1 MPTDLASYQLLF
13 RDGTSQ
19 ARRMVPALDPA
30 YVSVDE
36 RSIRDLLAFARAY
49 AEELSYVN
57 EHNTADGNWTAFFD
71 GVGGGKG
78 NLDEM
83 MAFLEDPEQFKDDPE
98 KKAWYARPHLVLL
111 LTFLQ
116 LLQHARTQL
125 NAFTRRH
132 LEFYYNEVLKLTL
145 KQAVPDQVHV
155 LAELARGQSQFRLPA
170 GTLLKAGPDS
180 QGADLFYKTDH
191 DLVVNRAAVA
201 SQKSLFVEKQVIG
214 FDELRKAPEILRKLY
229 PNPDRDDLW
238 DDLTTPEKAF
248 MAMLELALGD
258 PENSYLSARYPGD
271 KPLDKTLL
279 GHLDV
284 LLGFIQSELFMAIPV
299 FRSLM
304 QLKRSRD
311 AAVAKW
317 AQINDILE
325 AAGRQRQNGFVL
337 DRSEPR
343 HFEKNLMAALDLQTE
358 DELAHYFD
366 TLPEVNTVYDLHRLY
381 LRFRV
386 RGADDPE
393 RQTVEN
399 FIRTRLFMEPDDDP
413 PNLDFDTMMGVVN
426 DIYQDWRR
434 IYNTLQAA
442 GRRKRAADPN
452 HTLGTTDLRAYD
464 PNLFDT
470 LVEHTLGT
478 IDYTVVG
485 ALGLG
490 SLDACYDEVQ
500 HLEGYFAM
508 SAEDFASVRAIDAE
522 ALAAQ
527 SWEWEQGYAI
537 LGKAHK
543 KKLLAQTRGVLK
555 AKREEEVNQGAEPYD
570 AFETTLRFA
579 LDYPED
585 GAGLP
590 GEAPGEGEADRKI
603 TDLDPR
609 KDEDADYIR
618 QKLYMDVASFLQVK
632 ATVEAAMVGEANED
646 DWMKIYDILAQA
658 RRKKRGLADARAEIE
673 KWENVYVADDAT
685 QVEVQ
690 VGLGDEEETP
700 RWRTF
705 GEGHRAD
712 VAARTAPAT
721 VGLAVASPLLAL
733 AEGKRTITITLG
745 FKEENFDLGVI
756 DATIPPRFKPG
767 QQGVPTGTKTIPFR
781 FFLSTSDEMVEVFA
795 ETRPDDGQT
804 PPQQHVMIGCGAFDV
819 VVKGEQKTYA
829 QALRISLKLDEQAP
843 AVAPL
848 TTGEGIE
855 TAWPVLQI
863 LLRDDEDEGRLVKQY
878 LPFQKLRLEHVHL
891 HVAVVGMAALTLQ
904 NDDAVLDAKKPFEPF
919 STVPATGARF
929 YFAHPELCAK
939 SLDALTMTINWMG
952 VPDDLTTYYAAYQN
966 SGIGDNTSLK
976 AQLTFYDNRGLFP
989 VKIDEADVQLF
1000 HAEGDNNQTGASREH
1015 TISISRN
1022 DLTTSYPAYKQALR
1036 LVVGDE
1042 VLDWS
1047 RYWLL
1052 ELLSPDFQH
1061 ATYPQAITQYAAKL
1075 AKDTA
1080 TDPPGDAAGDPP
1092 NPPYTPKINRLKVD
1106 YAASTE
1112 IDPAAREAADRLYH
1126 VEPFGYRAVTE
1137 DGGYAFL
1144 PQYENQG
1151 ELYVGIDA
1159 LTPPQNLAL
1168 LFQMAEGSA
1177 DPNLERTPVHWDYLD
1192 GNVWKSLEEGRLR
1205 SDTTNGL
1212 LNSGIVKLDLPP
1224 VAAGTV
1230 LPPALYWVRATIEK
1244 NARSVC
1250 DTVAILTQAVSAT
1263 FEDRGN
1269 APDHLDQPLPVD
1281 TITGLAVP
1289 QPQVKAI
1296 RQPYSSTGGA
1306 GPEQAVRFYTRVSE
1320 RLRHKNRALTCW
1332 DYERLILEAFP
1343 GIYKVKCLPVDA
1355 SDDPQRA
1362 GSIQVIV
1369 IPDIRGKRPFDPFEP
1384 KVPAD
1389 TLLKIKRLLH
1399 VHTPALARFTVKN
1412 PRYVQ
1417 LKVRFAVRFR
1427 EGYNPGYYLQVL
1439 NNEVRAY
1446 LAPWAYDQ
1454 SAEIVFG
1461 GKINANLIVNFV
1473 EERYYVDYLAGI
1485 RLFTI
1490 HEGTVAEVQP
1500 DQPVIAQAP
1509 DVILVSARQHE
1520 IDEITEKGF
1529 VEEAFVGINYMKV
1542 ELDFRVA

>member
-1 MPTDLASYQLLF
+1 MPTDLALYQLLF

-19 ARRMVPALDPA
+19 ARRMLPALDPA

-49 AEELSYVN
+49 AEELSYFN
-57 EHNTADGNWTAFFD
+57 DHNTANGDWTTFFD
-71 GVGGGKG
+71 GVEGDKG

-83 MAFLEDPEQFKDDPE
+83 VAFLENPDQFRDDPE

-111 LTFLQ
+111 LAFLQ

-125 NAFTRRH
+125 NDFTRRH

-145 KQAVPDQVHV
+145 KQAVPDRVHV
-155 LAELARGQSQFRLPA
+155 LVALARGQSQFRLPA
-170 GTLLKAGPDS
+170 GTLLKAGADS

-191 DLVVNRAAVA
+191 DLVVNRATVA
-201 SQKSLFVEKQVIG
+201 SRKSLFVEKQVIG
-214 FDELRKAPEILRKLY
+214 LDEVRKAPEILRKLY
-229 PNPDRDDLW
+229 PDPSRDDLW
-238 DDLTTPEKAF
+238 DDLTTPEQAF

-258 PENSYLSARYPGD
+258 PENSYLSARYPGN

-279 GHLDV
+279 GQLDV
-284 LLGFIQSELFMAIPV
+284 LLGFIQSELYMAIPV

-304 QLKRSRD
+304 QQKRSQD

-317 AQINDILE
+317 TQINDILE
-325 AAGRQRQNGFVL
+325 AAGQQRDNGFVL

-343 HFEKNLMAALDLQTE
+343 HFEKNLMAALGLQTQ
-358 DELAHYFD
+358 DELDHYFD
-366 TLPEVNTVYDLHRLY
+366 TLPEVSTIYDLHRLY

-386 RGADDPE
+386 READDPE

-399 FIRTRLFMEPDDDP
+399 FIRAQLFMEPDDDP
-413 PNLDFDTMMGVVN
+413 QNLDFGTMMGVVD

-434 IYNTLQAA
+434 IYNTLQIA
-442 GRRKRAADPN
+442 GRRKRKADPN
-452 HTLGTTDLRAYD
+452 HTLDTTDLRAYD
-464 PNLFDT
+464 PNLFGT
-470 LVEHTLGT
+470 LVEKTLGT
-478 IDYTVVG
+478 IDYTAVG
-485 ALGLG
+485 SLGLN

-508 SAEDFASVRAIDAE
+508 SAEDFASVRAIDAKALE
-522 ALAAQ
+522 AR
-527 SWEWEQGYAI
+527 SWEWEQVYTI
-537 LGKAHK
+537 LRRAHK
-543 KKLLAQTRGVLK
+543 KKLLAQTHNVLK
-555 AKREEEVNQGAEPYD
+555 AKREEEVNNGAGPYD

-585 GAGLP
+585 GTGLP
-590 GEAPGEGEADRKI
+590 GEEPQEGEAARTI
-603 TDLDPR
+603 TDLDPTND
-609 KDEDADYIR
+609 KDADYIR

-632 ATVEAAMVGEANED
+632 ATVEAAMANEANEN
-646 DWMKIYDILAQA
+646 DWTKIYDILAQA
-658 RRKKRGLADARAEIE
+658 HRKKRGLGDSGTQIE

-685 QVEVQ
+685 QVAVQ

-712 VAARTAPAT
+712 LEARTVPAT
-721 VGLAVASPLLAL
+721 LGLAVASPLLAL

-756 DATIPPRFKPG
+756 DATIPPRFKPDH
-767 QQGVPTGTKTIPFR
+767 QGAPTGTETIPFR
-781 FFLSTSDEMVEVFA
+781 FFLSTAEEMVEVLA
-795 ETRPDDGQT
+795 ETQPDDGQT

-829 QALRISLKLDEQAP
+829 QALRISLKLDEQAA

-848 TTGEGIE
+848 TAGEGLE

-891 HVAVVGMAALTLQ
+891 HVAVVGMTALTLQ
-904 NDDAVLDAKKPFEPF
+904 NDAAVLNAKKPFEPF
-919 STVPATGARF
+919 GTAPATGSSF
-929 YFAHPELCAK
+929 YMAHPELCAK
-939 SLDALTMTINWMG
+939 GLDALTMTINWMG
-952 VPDDLTTYYAAYQN
+952 VPDDLKTHYAAYTN
-966 SGIGDNTSLK
+966 AGIADNTSFK
-976 AQLTFYDNRGLFP
+976 AQLKFYDNRGLFP
-989 VKIDEADVQLF
+989 VKINQSDVQLF
-1000 HAEGDNNQTGASREH
+1000 HAEGHANETGASREH
-1015 TISISRN
+1015 TISISRA
-1022 DLTTSYPAYKQALR
+1022 DLITSYSNYKQNLHLIA
-1036 LVVGDE
+1036 GEE

-1080 TDPPGDAAGDPP
+1080 ADPPTNTAGDPP

-1112 IDPAAREAADRLYH
+1112 IDPAARDAADRLYH
-1126 VEPFGYRAVTE
+1126 VEAFGYRAVTE

-1144 PQYENQG
+1144 PQYESQG

-1159 LTPPQNLAL
+1159 LVPPQNLAL

-1177 DPNLERTPVHWDYLD
+1177 DPDLERTPVRWDYLD
-1192 GNVWKSLEEGRLR
+1192 GNVWRSLEEGRLR

-1224 VAAGTV
+1224 VAASTV
-1230 LPPALYWVRATIEK
+1230 LPPALYWIRATIDK
-1244 NARSVC
+1244 NTRSVC

-1269 APDHLDQPLPVD
+1269 APDHLDQPLPAD
-1281 TITGLAVP
+1281 SITGLAAP

-1306 GPEQAVRFYTRVSE
+1306 GPEQATRFYTRVSE

-1355 SDDPQRA
+1355 SDNPQLA

-1369 IPDIRGKRPFDPFEP
+1369 VPDIRGKRPFDPFEP

-1389 TLLKIKRLLH
+1389 TLLKIERLLH

-1439 NNEVRAY
+1439 NNELRAY

-1461 GKINANLIVNFV
+1461 GRINANLIVNFV

-1490 HEGTVAEVQP
+1490 HEGKVAEVQP
-1500 DQPVIAQAP
+1500 DQPVIAEAP

-1520 IDEITEKGF
+1520 IDELTEEGF

-1542 ELDFRVA
+1542 ALDFRVA